1 MGGQRYMCFSLENF
15 LMHFKWWNVPK
26 TGFWDICQPVNDTKD
41 KTDPNLQ
48 DMETEEYNFS
58 TSYTFYTR
66 NFSKEC
72 IGKITSTIN
81 SNQLVGVSDPETI

>member
-1 MGGQRYMCFSLENF
+1 M
-15 LMHFKWWNVPK
+15 
-26 TGFWDICQPVNDTKD
+26 NDTKD
-41 KTDPNLQ
+41 KIDPNLQ
-48 DMETEEYNFS
+48 DIETEEYNFS

-66 NFSKEC
+66 NLSKEC